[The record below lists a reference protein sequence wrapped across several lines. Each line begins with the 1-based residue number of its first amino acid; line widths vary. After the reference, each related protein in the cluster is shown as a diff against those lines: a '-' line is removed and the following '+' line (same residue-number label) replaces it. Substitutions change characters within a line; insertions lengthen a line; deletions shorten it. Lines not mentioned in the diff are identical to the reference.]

1 MLDCRKRK
9 ENDDTTVAQSNIKY
23 TISYQMMVQFYAYLH
38 ISSHLS
44 ELVPTKENKRYKM
57 FYMS

>member
-1 MLDCRKRK
+1 MLDYRKRK
-9 ENDDTTVAQSNIKY
+9 ENDDTVAQSNIKY
-23 TISYQMMVQFYAYLH
+23 TISYQIMFQFYAYLH